1 MKLAPLL
8 ILVPGDTTTVRDCN
22 PYSHLPETRSDKL
35 DMDHVYLPFID
46 FLWAST
52 FVFPNS
58 LILAIY
64 GVMSLKLKD
73 YAIKIGVYK

>member
-8 ILVPGDTTTVRDCN
+8 ILVPGDTTTVGDCN
-22 PYSHLPETRSDKL
+22 PYSHLSGNRSDKL

-46 FLWAST
+46 YLWANT
-52 FVFPNS
+52 FVSPNTMM
-58 LILAIY
+58 LATY